1 VASLSQ
7 SSSAWRRSANLA
19 ASPDGLE
26 LRSAARPVASAEVT
40 DVIATLSWLFLD
52 AMVKRLDAMLA
63 EEADDAS
70 VLSIPDR
77 QGQALQI
84 QSDLLAAGRDL
95 ARVVWRG
102 LDEGLSVW
110 FPQGLSAVAILG
122 AELVTLPAGDR
133 PGSSPEH
140 ASYSL
145 IGGRR

>member
-95 ARVVWRG
+95 AWVVWRG

>member
-1 VASLSQ
+1 
-7 SSSAWRRSANLA
+7 
-19 ASPDGLE
+19 
-26 LRSAARPVASAEVT
+26 
-40 DVIATLSWLFLD
+40 
-52 AMVKRLDAMLA
+52 MLA

-95 ARVVWRG
+95 AWVVWRG

-133 PGSSPEH
+133 PGPSPEH
-140 ASYSL
+140 AS
-145 IGGRR
+145 

>member
-1 VASLSQ
+1 M
-7 SSSAWRRSANLA
+7 
-19 ASPDGLE
+19 
-26 LRSAARPVASAEVT
+26 
-40 DVIATLSWLFLD
+40 IATLSWLFLD

-63 EEADDAS
+63 EEADAAS
-70 VLSIPDR
+70 VLSIPDS
-77 QGQALQI
+77 QALQI

-95 ARVVWRG
+95 AWVVWRG

-140 ASYSL
+140 AS
-145 IGGRR
+145 

>member
-1 VASLSQ
+1 VHERGEVSWPTRTLQ
-7 SSSAWRRSANLA
+7 STVFNA
-19 ASPDGLE
+19 DGP
-26 LRSAARPVASAEVT
+26 RPVAFAKVT
-40 DVIATLSWLFLD
+40 DLIATLSWLFPD

-70 VLSIPDR
+70 ALSIPDR
-77 QGQALQI
+77 RGQALQI
-84 QSDLLAAGRDL
+84 QSDLLAAERDL
-95 ARVVWRG
+95 AWVVWRG
-102 LDEGLSVW
+102 LDEGLTVW

-122 AELVTLPAGDR
+122 AELMTLPAGNR